1 MKRLAYA
8 VLAIVV
14 LLSGVALAEHPGK
27 IAVATRDKSPEA
39 AVSDKAALAPYFLI
53 FDERGA
59 LVEAIDNPLRQK
71 PEAGK
76 LMAGFFSQKGV
87 TAVIGTDYCGDII
100 GILKNGGL
108 TAYNF
113 EGTAAQAALT
123 LAQGKLHPAAAEE
136 TLVQTH
142 KVMVDALR
150 TGHEKIAVAANGS
163 APGSTVNTHL
173 ASSPY
178 FLIFDQKRNLLE
190 AVENPYKGAES
201 PGPDIVNF
209 LSGRGATVVIAGDFG
224 PKIVD
229 VMKAKRIWPI
239 RFNGSAQD
247 ALAKVLR

>member
-1 MKRLAYA
+1 M
-8 VLAIVV
+8 
-14 LLSGVALAEHPGK
+14 SG
-27 IAVATRDKSPEA
+27 
-39 AVSDKAALAPYFLI
+39 KAALAPYFLI
-53 FDERGA
+53 FDEKGA

-76 LMAGFFSQKGV
+76 FMAGFLLQKGV

-100 GILKNGGL
+100 GILKNGGV

-123 LAQGKLHPAAAEE
+123 LAQGKLPPALAED

-150 TGHEKIAVAANGS
+150 TGQEKIAVAANGA
-163 APGSTVNTHL
+163 APGSPVNTHL

-178 FLIFDQKRNLLE
+178 FLLFDQKGKLLE
-190 AVENPYKGAES
+190 VLENPYKTAES

-209 LSGRGATVVIAGDFG
+209 LSGKGATVVIAGDFG

-229 VMKAKRIWPI
+229 VMKDKSIWPV
-239 RFNGSAQD
+239 RFNGTAQD
-247 ALAKVLR
+247 ALAKVLH